1 LGRAIG
7 FQIGSQWR
15 NACPG
20 TSGSNRSRSA
30 SMKPIG
36 WIIATLAF
44 AAMITGGVGHAESYP
59 SRVIHLIL
67 PQPAGGAVDLI
78 ARSLAQNFSE
88 SLGRPVIV
96 ENMPGANGG
105 IAAERVARSTPDGY
119 TLMVAVD
126 SNLVVNPSLYASLAY
141 DPFRDFVP
149 ISIIAGLHMVL
160 VANPDVPANTVGEL
174 IAYAKAHPN
183 KLNYAGIGLGTSPH
197 MGMELFKRI
206 TKTQINEV
214 EYRGTSQAMADVLSH
229 TVDVMLTGPPAA
241 QALSKGGKLKLLAI
255 TGPSRLPQMPDVP
268 TLAEAGV
275 PGCEIESWFG
285 LLAPANTPKPILDLL
300 SREVKKAVAEPQFVG
315 RMQTQGLNIIGSTP
329 EQMTLRMKDD
339 TKKWKTLI
347 DDAGLKIEQ

>member
-1 LGRAIG
+1 MSSRCGRGGGKPVAG
-7 FQIGSQWR
+7 HWVQTE
-15 NACPG
+15 AD
-20 TSGSNRSRSA
+20 A
-30 SMKPIG
+30 MSMKPIG

-44 AAMITGGVGHAESYP
+44 AVLITGGVGHAETYP
-59 SRVIHLIL
+59 SRVIRFIL

-78 ARSLAQNFSE
+78 ARSIAQSFSQ
-88 SLGRPVIV
+88 SLGQPVIV

-105 IAAERVARSTPDGY
+105 IAAERVARSDPDGY

-149 ISIIAGLHMVL
+149 ISIIAENHLVL
-160 VANPDVPANTVGEL
+160 VANPNVPANSVGEL

-183 KLNYAGIGLGTSPH
+183 KLNYAGIGLGTAQH

-206 TKTQINEV
+206 TKTQINLV
-214 EYRGTSQAMADVLSH
+214 EYRGTSQAMADVLSG
-229 TVDVMLTGPPAA
+229 TVDVMLTGPPSA
-241 QALSKGGKLKLLAI
+241 QELSKGGKLKLLGV

-275 PGCEIESWFG
+275 PGYEIQSWFG
-285 LLAPANTPKPILDLL
+285 LLAPAKTPKPILDLL
-300 SREVKKAVAEPQFVG
+300 SQQVKKAVAEPQFVD
-315 RMQTQGLNIIGSTP
+315 RMQAQGLNIIGSTP
-329 EQMTLRMKDD
+329 EQMMQRMQDD